1 VYIYIYIA
9 HSSPCPKPCPQ
20 TKENIKRK
28 RKEKIHNKYWG
39 IMGNCI
45 RHESSMQ
52 WGGEDWG
59 SPEKGGLFAGDEMGK
74 GAMRMEEEKG
84 LIGDDHDSTTG
95 FSSSTTAAK
104 TTEVKIKIT
113 RKQLEELLG
122 RVDIKDLSVHQVLA
136 QLMSV
141 SDRYEAHHRSWRPAL
156 QSIPEVN
163 WSGTFMYVKRWS
175 ISTVY
180 MMMMMKNDIY

>member
-1 VYIYIYIA
+1 
-9 HSSPCPKPCPQ
+9 
-20 TKENIKRK
+20 
-28 RKEKIHNKYWG
+28 
-39 IMGNCI
+39 MGNCI

-59 SPEKGGLFAGDEMGK
+59 SPAKEELFAGDNDMGDR
-74 GAMRMEEEKG
+74 AEEKG
-84 LIGDDHDSTTG
+84 LLGDRNDGESG
-95 FSSSTTAAK
+95 FCSSTKAAK

-141 SDRYEAHHRSWRPAL
+141 SDRYEAHQRSWRPAL

-163 WSGTFMYVKRWS
+163 
-175 ISTVY
+175 
-180 MMMMMKNDIY
+180 